1 MTLGCG
7 GWGGNITSDNI
18 TPRHLLNIKR
28 LAYEVRP
35 VASLPVSEVRV
46 SHTDHGPKAPRA
58 GREPEPGNG
67 GISAE
72 DLESRIDRF
81 LSGRGLAGAPPTAAP
96 AVTGTPADF
105 VCEDDVRQAIRA
117 GRKVL
122 VGEKTIL
129 TPSARDL
136 GESEQVFV
144 YAV

>member
-1 MTLGCG
+1 M
-7 GWGGNITSDNI
+7 
-18 TPRHLLNIKR
+18 
-28 LAYEVRP
+28 
-35 VASLPVSEVRV
+35 
-46 SHTDHGPKAPRA
+46 SHTDHGPKAPSI
-58 GREPEPGNG
+58 GREPAPQPQAKPGSG

-81 LSGRGLAGAPPTAAP
+81 LSGRGLAAAPPKTAPVAT
-96 AVTGTPADF
+96 AMPADF

-144 YAV
+144 YTV